1 MKRIILCIFAG
12 ITLFVLVGCTT
23 VAPLAATSN
32 PLGNKVGQA
41 TVFYLFS
48 AIPLPLDG
56 DRGIAKAARNGG
68 ITNIST
74 VDTKTIVWPFGIGT
88 TRTTIVTGE

>member
-1 MKRIILCIFAG
+1 MKKSKILIVG
-12 ITLFVLVGCTT
+12 LIVLLLAGCTT

-41 TVFYLFS
+41 SVFYLFS
-48 AIPLPLDG
+48 VLPLPLSG

-68 ITNIST
+68 ITHIST
-74 VDTKTIVWPFGIGT
+74 VDTKTVVWPFGIGT
-88 TRTTIVTGE
+88 VQTTIVTGE